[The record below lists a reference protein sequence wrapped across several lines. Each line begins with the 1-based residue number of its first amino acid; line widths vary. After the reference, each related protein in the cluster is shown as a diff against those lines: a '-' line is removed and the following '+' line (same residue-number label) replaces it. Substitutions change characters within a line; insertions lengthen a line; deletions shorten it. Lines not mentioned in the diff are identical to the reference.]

1 MKIQLVSYK
10 KTYTVET
17 DYDDLTVSDY
27 FEIFENLL
35 VQATF
40 SQKSVREFIIERAEE
55 LKDLEYF
62 ESKQKND
69 YKLCIGLI
77 QKN

>member
-69 YKLCIGLI
+69 Y
-77 QKN
+77 

>member
-1 MKIQLVSYK
+1 MKLQLNSYGKTMTFETENDDVSL
-10 KTYTVET
+10 EE
-17 DYDDLTVSDY
+17 Y
-27 FEIFENLL
+27 FDAFEGLL

-40 SQKSVREFIIERAEE
+40 SQKSIREFIIERAEE

-69 YKLCIGLI
+69 Y
-77 QKN
+77 